1 MVTRTVIMSA
11 VALAFTMAATA
22 DAGPAPKPKFEAEK
36 CYGVAKAGKND
47 CKAGSHDCAGKS
59 TVDADPQSFV
69 VVPKGTCEKIA
80 GGSMQPQG

>member
-36 CYGVAKAGKND
+36 CYGIAKAGKND
-47 CKAGSHDCAGKS
+47 CETKNSSCAGTS
-59 TVDADPQSFV
+59 RRDNQSDAWIYM
-69 VVPKGTCEKIA
+69 PKGTCDRIVNA
-80 GGSMQPQG
+80 GLQPK

>member
-36 CYGVAKAGKND
+36 CYGIAKAGKND
-47 CKAGSHDCAGKS
+47 CETKNSSCAS
-59 TVDADPQSFV
+59 TSRRDNQSDAWIYT
-69 VVPKGTCEKIA
+69 PKGTCDRIVNA
-80 GGSMQPQG
+80 SLQPK

>member
-47 CKAGSHDCAGKS
+47 CETKNSSCAGTS
-59 TVDADPQSFV
+59 RRDNQTDAWIYM
-69 VVPKGTCEKIA
+69 PKGTCDRIVNA
-80 GGSMQPQG
+80 SLQPK